1 MKISKYLQ
9 KKVQKA
15 FDIWRLRKQQTKVI
29 ITLIN
34 LVESKKSFDKNF
46 GFAKIL
52 KKRFAMLKKSINDK
66 IASCEFSYNYLLDE
80 NRHIKEVLD
89 NKTHELEKT
98 KFMNILKKICRN
110 EKEMKLKFFY
120 KFMRSGYKFWRFR
133 KTCERIDKMT
143 EKKVKLVFMWILK
156 QNNS

>member
-1 MKISKYLQ
+1 MHEEKKDLYQSLALHKISKYL
-9 KKVQKA
+9 KTKMQKA
-15 FDIWRLRKQQTKVI
+15 FHIWRLRKQQSKVI
-29 ITLIN
+29 LTIIN
-34 LVESKKSFDKNF
+34 MIESKKSFDKNF

-66 IASCEFSYNYLLDE
+66 IQSCQFSYNYLLDE

-89 NKTHELEKT
+89 TKQHELEKT

-110 EKEMKLKFFY
+110 EKEMKLKYFY

-133 KTCERIDKMT
+133 KVCHKVDKMA
-143 EKKVKLVFMWILK
+143 
-156 QNNS
+156 